1 MLFQRVLNME
11 CMDISDA
18 MVVKEIVQGLVD
30 DNMVDTERIGT
41 SNYFW
46 AFPSKAMNAVSIL
59 MKNLTLQ
66 QFIDYYICKVL
77 NILLCLEKSQV
88 AKSQK

>member
-46 AFPSKAMNAVSIL
+46 AFPSKAMNAVSFL

-66 QFIDYYICKVL
+66 QFIDYYIWKVL

>member
-1 MLFQRVLNME
+1 MSQIL
-11 CMDISDA
+11 DA

-46 AFPSKAMNAVSIL
+46 AFPSKAMNTVS
-59 MKNLTLQ
+59 
-66 QFIDYYICKVL
+66 C
-77 NILLCLEKSQV
+77 
-88 AKSQK
+88 